1 MHGAQARSTE
11 HQHGARSTKHGALGL
26 AFAAVLA
33 AAIGACGG
41 SGGGSSSTPPP
52 PSGGGGGTTTTDPCS
67 TELSAESVEPGPPS
81 LLTLGARP
89 VTDKKTLVDGDPRGR
104 IGEALWLHRA
114 AAERER
120 SSATGAPSPVSQD
133 VGDIAV
139 IQDQGD
145 VVLPANSF
153 DLGGSTLHFTHSG
166 AGYAVSKTALAYR
179 PTLGRQLVL
188 GDDDSVEVDVPFSFP
203 FYSGSQRVA
212 FVNSDGN
219 VTFGEADKAST
230 ERNISRVLTGPPR
243 VAPFLADLDP
253 SSGGRVFVNATSDLY
268 TVTWCAVR
276 GFDSQRTTTVQA
288 TLFPDGTIEMA
299 FGSITLGDAVVAL
312 GPGRAGDFTPIDLSV
327 PKPAS
332 GTGALGERFAA
343 SNTIDTVAVGKK
355 FFSTHPDRYDQI
367 LIWTDQPLIQDAFA
381 YEITVENEIHG
392 IGQDIYDQSRE
403 FGSSGQLRSVVVM
416 DWLGKYPDNPD
427 AKFLG
432 ENNTLSVMGQEV
444 GHRWLAYMDFRDHTG
459 VTSDAL
465 LGRDLAHWS
474 FFFNSE
480 ASVME
485 GNEITDL
492 GGGQFKTTDAVK
504 RYSHLD
510 QYAMGLIPSSSVP
523 TMFYVESPNSSHARE
538 DAPQIGVTFSGT
550 RRDFPVDDI
559 IALNG
564 ARSPSATDA
573 PKTHRQAFIYVVS
586 SGRSADSGQVAKLDN
601 IRKLWE
607 VFFVQATGGR
617 MTAITRLQ

>member
-1 MHGAQARSTE
+1 MRRHISFAI
-11 HQHGARSTKHGALGL
+11 
-26 AFAAVLA
+26 FAAALSLGFA
-33 AAIGACGG
+33 ACGG
-41 SGGGSSSTPPP
+41 SGGTGSSTANPPP
-52 PSGGGGGTTTTDPCS
+52 TGGGGGTTTTDPCS
-67 TELSAESVEPGPPS
+67 AALTAESVEPGPAS
-81 LLTLGARP
+81 LTALGARP
-89 VTDKKTLVDGDPRGR
+89 VSDKKTLIDGDPRGR
-104 IGEALWLHRA
+104 LGEALWLHSSN
-114 AAERER
+114 AERER
-120 SSATGAPSPVSQD
+120 SAAAGAPSPVAQD

-139 IQDQGD
+139 VQDQGD
-145 VVLPANSF
+145 VVLPANTF
-153 DLGGSTLHFTHSG
+153 DLGGSTLRFTRSG
-166 AGYAVSKTALAYR
+166 AGYSVTKSSLAYR
-179 PTLGRQLVL
+179 PTLGRQLAL
-188 GDDDSVEVDVPFSFP
+188 SDDDSVEVDVPFNFP
-203 FYSGSQRVA
+203 FYTGSQKIA

-230 ERNISRVLTGPPR
+230 ERNVSRLLTGPPR

-276 GFDSQRTTTVQA
+276 GFDSQRTVTVQA
-288 TLFPDGTIEMA
+288 TLLPDGSIEMA

-312 GPGRAGDFTPIDLSV
+312 GPGRSGDFSTIDLSV
-327 PKPAS
+327 PTPAS
-332 GTGALGERFAA
+332 GTGAIGERFAA
-343 SNTIDTVAVGKK
+343 SNSIDVVAVAKK
-355 FFSTHPDRYDQI
+355 FFSTHQDRYDQI

-381 YEITVENEIHG
+381 YEITVANEIHG
-392 IGQDIYDQSRE
+392 IGQDVYNQAAD
-403 FGSSGQLRSVVVM
+403 FGSAGQLRSVVVM
-416 DWLGKYPDNPD
+416 DWLGKYPDSPTT
-427 AKFLG
+427 KFLG

-444 GHRWLAYMDFRDHTG
+444 GHRWLAYMDVRDHTG
-459 VTSDAL
+459 ATSDAL

-523 TMFYVESPNSSHARE
+523 TMFYVESPNSTHTRA

-550 RRDFPVDDI
+550 RRDFLIDDV
-559 IALNG
+559 IAVNG
-564 ARSPSATDA
+564 ARSPSSADAT
-573 PKTHRQAFIYVVS
+573 KIHRQAFIYLVS
-586 SGRSADSGQVAKLDN
+586 AGRSLDTGQVNKLDT
-601 IRKLWE
+601 IRRQWE
-607 VFFVQATGGR
+607 GFFLQATDNR